1 MSIRGAAQYMVQYM
15 VHAVVHAVVHGV
27 VHGIT
32 ATPMPPG
39 ACPCDASERC
49 VLSCGAREL
58 ATS

>member
-1 MSIRGAAQYMVQYM
+1 MHTRCGAGRCAAQYM
-15 VHAVVHAVVHGV
+15 VHAVVHAV